1 MSCLFARPAST
12 NPIGCDTEGTSIM
25 TATPPAP
32 PGIFAGAD
40 THADTIH
47 VAAIDSF
54 GRELDDREFPTT
66 PAGYRDALAFL
77 ISSGTLQT
85 LGIEGTSSYGA
96 GLSTA
101 AHKAGITVREVIR
114 PEATVRRMRG
124 KSDPIDAYQA
134 ARAVLTGRANTAPKA
149 EDVEGLRA
157 VLNARRSAVK
167 ACTAAMNQI
176 HAQLI
181 TAPVE
186 VREKYRDLSPKRLVN
201 ALATCRPGVR
211 GDTRGAVAITVL
223 IALRALAQRHQ
234 FLTQQTRALE
244 SQLRDMV
251 ADINRNLLAARGV
264 GPITAA
270 QLLITA
276 GGNPERLVTEG
287 SFAAL
292 CGTAPVPAS
301 SGKTTRFR
309 LSRGGDRHANSA
321 LHTIAT
327 VRMSSDPRTRAF
339 VEAQRAKGRSN
350 PELLRILKRA
360 IAREVFK
367 LLLTPNALAEIED
380 LRRIRCE
387 KNLTLRKVV
396 AALGRNQQHVSR
408 IERGLAHDR
417 EYIDRYRTWLHAA

>member
-1 MSCLFARPAST
+1 
-12 NPIGCDTEGTSIM
+12 M
-25 TATPPAP
+25 TATPLATP
-32 PGIFAGAD
+32 PHGEIPTGIFGGAD
-40 THADTIH
+40 THTDTIH
-47 VAAIDSF
+47 VAAVDHF
-54 GRELDDREFPTT
+54 GREVDDREFPTT
-66 PAGYRDALAFL
+66 PAGYRDALTFL
-77 ISSGTLQT
+77 ISLGTLQV

-101 AHKAGITVREVIR
+101 AQAAGITVREVIR

-134 ARAVLTGRANTAPKA
+134 ARAVLTGRANTAPKTQ
-149 EDVEGLRA
+149 DVEGLRA

-181 TAPVE
+181 TAPGE
-186 VREKYRDLSPKRLVN
+186 VREKYRDLSAVRLVN
-201 ALATCRPGVR
+201 ALAACRPGVP
-211 GDTRGAVAITVL
+211 GASRSTVAVHVL
-223 IALRALAQRHQ
+223 TALKLLAQRHQ
-234 FLTQQTRALE
+234 FLTHQTRVLQT
-244 SQLRDMV
+244 QLRDMV
-251 ADINRNLLAARGV
+251 AGINRNLLAARGI
-264 GPITAA
+264 GPVTAA

-276 GGNPERLVTEG
+276 GANPERLVTEG

-327 VRMSSDPRTRAF
+327 VRMSHDPRTREF
-339 VEAQRAKGRSN
+339 VQAQRAKGRSN
-350 PELLRILKRA
+350 SELLRILKRA

-367 LLLTPNALAEIED
+367 LLLNPNALADVED

-408 IERGLAHDR
+408 IERGIVHDR
-417 EYIDRYRTWLHAA
+417 DYTDRYRTWLHAA